1 MNWAANCLQTVG
13 GVQIATLRCL
23 PYVFQ
28 NIVKAALIFA
38 GAVAVFLIIYAGIRF
53 ATSGGDPK
61 NVSSARQIM
70 TYAIIGLVI
79 VLSSFGIMAF
89 IAYETNQPC
98 LTQFTFS
105 C

>member
-1 MNWAANCLQTVG
+1 MDWAASCLQTVD
-13 GVQIATLRCL
+13 GVEIASLRCI

-28 NIVKAALIFA
+28 NLVKAAIMFS
-38 GAVAVFLIIYAGIRF
+38 GAVAVILIIYSGVRF
-53 ATSGGDPK
+53 ITSGGDPK
-61 NVSSARQIM
+61 NVAGARQIM

-79 VLSSFGIMAF
+79 VLSSFGIMAL
-89 IAYETNQPC
+89 IAYETGQTC